1 MPDVFVGS
9 LKSPE
14 GIEIIFNCLKNVV
27 RQTKDIYILA
37 NSYDLTESMNFLS
50 DKFKKYVFLTEQRK
64 IK

>member
-1 MPDVFVGS
+1 MP
-9 LKSPE
+9 PE

-37 NSYDLTESMNFLS
+37 NSNDLTESINFLS